1 MDILQIIGLGL
12 ITTFL
17 VLVIKERQPLF
28 ALLLATFVGAAIFLS
43 LVGEVGKVITLLQD
57 LANKA
62 NVDTVYLATILKIIG
77 IAYIVEFAV
86 QIMRD
91 AGQGAIA
98 QKVELAGKIVI
109 LVMAI
114 PILTVLVETIIQL
127 FPQ

>member
-43 LVGEVGKVITLLQD
+43 LIGEVGKVITLLQD